1 MEVESLNGLSVFRF
15 SYFYPV
21 RIQQLSQ
28 DGGMAHN
35 FKQSLFAK
43 IQVPFFLLS
52 ELFYT
57 AVIIRKLQVEMI
69 NSHWLAP
76 QGLVAAVCHK
86 IFGVKHILTVHS
98 SEVTLIQKV
107 PFGRSI
113 ANFTLR
119 HSDAIVSVS
128 EHRAQE
134 LLDFVDPMLRQE
146 VYGKLRVVPMGVN
159 IPKVQGDLNKDNLRS
174 KYAINTKHVILFVGR
189 LIEVKGCE
197 YLIRAMAKL
206 TQNKAD
212 VLLIVVGSG
221 PLEKQLMSIARQNDL
236 ESSVRFVGAV
246 DHSLI
251 PEYFTLADI
260 VVVPS
265 IVDSSGFQEGLPVVL
280 LEGMSYGKAVI
291 GTETKGILE
300 IITDGSNGLI
310 VKPQNVI
317 ELEQKIRMLIDDNEL
332 LQKISENARKSAEA
346 YGWPVIIERYA
357 SIIGSIN
364 LQ

>member
-1 MEVESLNGLSVFRF
+1 MKTESLNGLSVFRF
-15 SYFYPV
+15 PYFYPA
-21 RIQQLSQ
+21 RLQQLSQ
-28 DGGMAHN
+28 DGGMAYN
-35 FKQSLFAK
+35 FKKSFLAK
-43 IQVPFFLLS
+43 LQVPFFLLL
-52 ELFYT
+52 EQLYT
-57 AVIIRKLQVEMI
+57 ALIIRKLQVEII
-69 NSHWLAP
+69 NSHWLVP
-76 QGLVAAVCHK
+76 QGFVAAVCNRVL
-86 IFGVKHILTVHS
+86 GVKHILTVHS
-98 SEVTLIQKV
+98 SEVTLIQKI
-107 PFGRSI
+107 PLGRSI

-119 HSDAIVSVS
+119 HSDAVVSVS

-134 LLDFVDPMLRQE
+134 LLDFIDP
-146 VYGKLRVVPMGVN
+146 KLRPEIYKKLHVVPMGIN
-159 IPKVQGDLNKDNLRS
+159 IPKIQGNLNKDSLRGKHGIS
-174 KYAINTKHVILFVGR
+174 AKYVILFVGR

-206 TQNKAD
+206 VQNQAD
-212 VLLIVVGSG
+212 ALLIVVGSG
-221 PLEKQLMSIARQNDL
+221 PLEKQLVTIARQNGL

-251 PEYFTLADI
+251 TEYFTLADI

-300 IITDGSNGLI
+300 VITDGSNGLI
-310 VKPQNVI
+310 VKPQNAV

-332 LQKISENARKSAEA
+332 LQSISENARKSAEL

-357 SIIGSIN
+357 GIIESIN